1 MELKEILKRHAV
13 QRSKSPS
20 WSSQNTISTAN
31 SSSVSRFINQLPMN
45 TLQMIRTL
53 HLELT
58 LENITS
64 GSQESLLY
72 DNIESNI
79 ALVTSTSYS
88 SLKHDRSV
96 DQGFK
101 EQKKMRGLLE

>member
-1 MELKEILKRHAV
+1 MDLKEILKRHAV
-13 QRSKSPS
+13 QRSKSPN
-20 WSSQNTISTAN
+20 WSSQNSLSTAN
-31 SSSVSRFINQLPMN
+31 SSSVSRFINQLPVN

-58 LENITS
+58 LENATQE
-64 GSQESLLY
+64 SQEALLY
-72 DNIESNI
+72 DNIEFNI
-79 ALVTSTSYS
+79 GLVTSASYS
-88 SLKHDRSV
+88 TFKHDRNI